1 MPECSMFV
9 YMWDSLL
16 KGYTVYLRLEKSLSV
31 HSIEAYVRDVRRFS
45 DFLAEEAPN
54 VRPLNVQAAQVRAFL
69 SFITDIGL
77 AASTQSRMI
86 SGLKS
91 FYDYLLREKL
101 MTADPMEFIDAPR
114 IGRHLPDVLNV
125 GEMDALLSA
134 IDLSEPEGHRNRAM
148 LETMYSCGLRV
159 SELVSLTISS
169 IHANEGFI
177 RVIGKGNKE
186 RLVPIGNV
194 ALEWIAHYMCEHRKH
209 VIPVKGSD
217 DILFLN
223 RRHAGLS
230 RVMVFTIVKQLTRK
244 AGIRKQIS
252 PHSFRHSFA
261 THLVEAGADL
271 RAVQDMLG
279 HRSITTT
286 EIYTHLDR
294 RRLREEIMHHHPRM
308 AQEKKEGG
316 K

>member
-1 MPECSMFV
+1 MFV
-9 YMWDSLL
+9 IVWDSLI
-16 KGYTVYLRLEKSLSV
+16 KGYTAYLRLEKSLSG
-31 HSIEAYVRDVRRFS
+31 HSIDAYVRDVRRFS
-45 DFLAEEAPN
+45 DFLSDESPE
-54 VRPLNVQAAQVRAFL
+54 VRPLNVQAAHVRSFLAFV
-69 SFITDIGL
+69 TDIGL

-91 FYDYLLREKL
+91 FYDYLFREKL
-101 MTADPMEFIDAPR
+101 IVSDPMEFIDTPR
-114 IGRHLPDVLNV
+114 IGRHLPDVLSV
-125 GEMDALLSA
+125 AEMDAVLSA

-159 SELVSLTISS
+159 SELISLTISS
-169 IHANEGFI
+169 IHADEGFI

-186 RLVPIGNV
+186 RLVPIGSV
-194 ALEWIAHYMCEHRKH
+194 ALDWISHYLADHRKH
-209 VIPVKGSD
+209 VVPVKGAD
-217 DILFLN
+217 DVLFLN
-223 RRHAGLS
+223 RRHSGLS
-230 RVMVFTIVKQLTRK
+230 RVMVFTIVKQLVRK

-308 AQEKKEGG
+308 MQKKSSRQ
-316 K
+316 

>member
-1 MPECSMFV
+1 MFV
-9 YMWDSLL
+9 IVWDSLI
-16 KGYTVYLRLEKSLSV
+16 KGYTAYLRLEKSLSG
-31 HSIEAYVRDVRRFS
+31 HSIDAYVRDVRRFS
-45 DFLAEEAPN
+45 DFLSDESPE
-54 VRPLNVQAAQVRAFL
+54 VRPLNVQAAHVRSFLAFV
-69 SFITDIGL
+69 TDIGL

-91 FYDYLLREKL
+91 FYDYLFREKL
-101 MTADPMEFIDAPR
+101 IVSDPMEFIDTPR
-114 IGRHLPDVLNV
+114 IGRHLPDVLSV
-125 GEMDALLSA
+125 AEMDAVLSA

-159 SELVSLTISS
+159 SELISLTISS
-169 IHANEGFI
+169 IHADEGFI

-194 ALEWIAHYMCEHRKH
+194 ALDWISHYLADHRKH
-209 VIPVKGSD
+209 VVPVKGAD
-217 DILFLN
+217 DVLFLN
-223 RRHAGLS
+223 RRHSGLS
-230 RVMVFTIVKQLTRK
+230 RVMVFTIVKQLVRK

-308 AQEKKEGG
+308 MQKKSSRQ
-316 K
+316 